1 MAALDF
7 PNSPTQGQQ
16 YVASNGAIYS
26 WDGAVWTS
34 LPQGQAVYIGTNPP
48 PSPPVGNLWWRS
60 DPDQNLYLYYD
71 DGNSK
76 QYVQAVPSVSRPT
89 GPAGGSL
96 AGTYPNPSLAA
107 YAPSQTKAMAC
118 SIYNGSVQ
126 TLTANQW
133 NTITLPTIGADS
145 SSGAMPIGGNVIKVP
160 AVASWMMVAAVV
172 GFSGA
177 GTGGTMQ
184 ITGGVGVA
192 NTYFASGSWASLA
205 AMMNFA
211 AGASIGF
218 QVYPFTAGINTTQA
232 SLYVATIGAV

>member
-96 AGTYPNPSLAA
+96 AGTYPNPTFATVGGRVTRGTNLAV
-107 YAPSQTKAMAC
+107 PGTS
-118 SIYNGSVQ
+118 
-126 TLTANQW
+126 TLT
-133 NTITLPTIGADS
+133 
-145 SSGAMPIGGNVIKVP
+145 PIP
-160 AVASWMMVAAVV
+160 FDAV
-172 GFSGA
+172 
-177 GTGGTMQ
+177 
-184 ITGGVGVA
+184 
-192 NTYFASGSWASLA
+192 
-205 AMMNFA
+205 
-211 AGASIGF
+211 
-218 QVYPFTAGINTTQA
+218 
-232 SLYVATIGAV
+232 